1 MIMRKKSFSLLI
13 ALAMFLTAF
22 AVTGVPEKAYAAGV
36 DKIGDAYT
44 TLYYTK
50 AKNWNTEWIADKDMV
65 TIDMATAKSSNPS
78 VAVLTEDTW
87 KGDDGKTYGSYV
99 IKSKKPGKATLTF
112 QVKNPDADSYVTK
125 TVKVK
130 VVKFVYP
137 GKVFKV
143 GKKSFVK
150 KYKGK
155 PYYYVSKKLSG
166 KVKVKAK
173 KGWKVDGI
181 YFYDSSKDKSKK
193 IKNGKKVKFDK
204 YDSLSVCFK
213 KKGANLY
220 VWTYLDRT

>member
-36 DKIGDAYT
+36 DEIGDAYT

-50 AKNWNTEWIADKDMV
+50 AKPWNSEWIADKDMV

-78 VAVLTEDTW
+78 VAVLTERTW
-87 KGDDGKTYGSYV
+87 TDDGKTYGSYE
-99 IKSKKPGKATLTF
+99 IKSKKPGKTTLTF
-112 QVKNPDADSYVTK
+112 QAKNPDADSYVTK

-213 KKGANLY
+213 KKGTNLC